1 MTTTPQPSQAFQSTA
16 TKPAT
21 NRELPL
27 PQSDRDPKS
36 YRGVDRD
43 QQVVD
48 IISKLTSEKATIPAS
63 CVQRDAADTGLESNS
78 ADVVI
83 GEAMLT
89 MQTERGKQAIIGE
102 AFRLLRAGGTY
113 SIHEL
118 GLQPDNLDESVKDE
132 VRKHEHAEG
141 AAAEPGTKKE
151 CHCKHG
157 EVAAAEAGEAKHCAC
172 KHDAHDAEGHAIST
186 EPHFGFIEDLASLI
200 DIQEEA
206 TVSRTVLREDGLR
219 AVLFGFDK
227 DQALSEH
234 TAAMPVTIQVLEGKL
249 RVGGEGREIELTA
262 GGIVYL
268 SARLP
273 HTVYAVEPS
282 KMLLQMFDNR
292 G

>member
-1 MTTTPQPSQAFQSTA
+1 MADENEQQTA
-16 TKPAT
+16 CKAGRDGQHCKCKQR
-21 NRELPL
+21 RE
-27 PQSDRDPKS
+27 
-36 YRGVDRD
+36 
-43 QQVVD
+43 
-48 IISKLTSEKATIPAS
+48 
-63 CVQRDAADTGLESNS
+63 AAAAAEAAAAN
-78 ADVVI
+78 
-83 GEAMLT
+83 GEHHCAC
-89 MQTERGKQAIIGE
+89 
-102 AFRLLRAGGTY
+102 
-113 SIHEL
+113 
-118 GLQPDNLDESVKDE
+118 
-132 VRKHEHAEG
+132 KHEHAEG
-141 AAAEPGTKKE
+141 VAAEPGAKKE

-186 EPHFGFIEDLASLI
+186 EPHLGFIEDLASLI

-206 TVSRTVLREDGLR
+206 NVSRTVLREDGLR

-234 TAAMPVTIQVLEGKL
+234 TAAMPVIIQVLEGKL
-249 RVGGEGREIELTA
+249 RVGGEGREVELTA

>member
-1 MTTTPQPSQAFQSTA
+1 MADENEQQTA
-16 TKPAT
+16 CKAGRDEQHCKCKQR
-21 NRELPL
+21 RE
-27 PQSDRDPKS
+27 
-36 YRGVDRD
+36 
-43 QQVVD
+43 
-48 IISKLTSEKATIPAS
+48 
-63 CVQRDAADTGLESNS
+63 AAAAAVAAAAN
-78 ADVVI
+78 
-83 GEAMLT
+83 GEHHCAC
-89 MQTERGKQAIIGE
+89 
-102 AFRLLRAGGTY
+102 
-113 SIHEL
+113 
-118 GLQPDNLDESVKDE
+118 
-132 VRKHEHAEG
+132 KHEHAEG
-141 AAAEPGTKKE
+141 AAAEPGAKKE

-157 EVAAAEAGEAKHCAC
+157 EAAAAEAGEAKHCAC

-186 EPHFGFIEDLASLI
+186 EPHLGFIEDLASLI

-249 RVGGEGREIELTA
+249 RVGGEGREVELTA